1 MTAKVAVC
9 VPVYKGAA
17 FVRDV
22 LSAIQNQSHRD
33 LEVLISVDR
42 GDDDSLEICRGFTE
56 DRRFQVFAQEDRLG
70 WVRNT
75 NYLLDR
81 VNTEYFCL
89 VSHDDLIHTTYVE
102 RLLKELSRFPEAA
115 AAFSDICAFGLADA
129 WVIEDSLTGGKLER
143 VMRFLS
149 SHFAAVAFRGVVR
162 RSIAGD
168 QLRLRENACGNF
180 GADTI
185 WNLELA
191 FRGTLQRVAEP
202 LYIKRL
208 HESSEH
214 HQWKLWTRPYA
225 LSAWLEHCAQC
236 AELVLKEGFSA
247 EEQCLLLCAC
257 MSRTVEM
264 TRTFWSYAGI
274 TSLGTVERGALLG
287 RWMTKV
293 LGIALG
299 PDQDALS
306 ALTRDEARPLL
317 AEFWAREAEDKAAS
331 ERLVEAEVAAREAVR
346 LEPNAASAHALL
358 SRILAQRGVADE
370 ALELG
375 QRAIELSPDNPHLL
389 SNQGGLLAHFGRA
402 KEAQRYHAEATRTVE
417 IGTAYRRQLCTVSA
431 PEAQE
436 NGKVTIGRKLGA

>member
-1 MTAKVAVC
+1 MAAKVAVC

-22 LSAIQNQSHRD
+22 LAAIQNQSHRN

-42 GDDDSLEICRGFTE
+42 GDDDSLEICRAFME
-56 DRRFQVFAQEDRLG
+56 DRRFQVFAQQERLG

-75 NYLLDR
+75 NYLLDK

-115 AAFSDICAFGLADA
+115 AAFSDICAFGLAEDRL
-129 WVIEDSLTGGKLER
+129 IEDSLTGGKLER

-149 SHFAAVAFRGVVR
+149 SHFDAVAFRGVVR

-208 HESSEH
+208 PESSEH

-225 LSAWLEHCAQC
+225 LSAWIEHCAQC
-236 AELVLKEGFSA
+236 AELVLKQSFSA

-264 TRTFWSYAGI
+264 TRTLCSYARI
-274 TSLGTVERGALLG
+274 TGLGTVDRGALLG

-299 PDQDALS
+299 ADQDALS
-306 ALTRDEARPLL
+306 ALAGDEARPLL
-317 AEFWAREAEDKAAS
+317 AEFWAREAEDKAGS
-331 ERLVEAEVAAREAVR
+331 ERLAEAEVAAREAVR
-346 LEPNAASAHALL
+346 LEPNAASAHAVL

-370 ALELG
+370 ALEFG
-375 QRAIELSPDNPHLL
+375 QRAIELSPGNPHLL
-389 SNQGGLLAHFGRA
+389 SQHGGLLAHLGRA
-402 KEAQRYHAEATRTVE
+402 EEAQRYHAEATRTIE

-431 PEAQE
+431 PEARE
-436 NGKVTIGRKLGA
+436 NGKVATGRKLET